1 MGSKFWAFQLQEGA
15 RPDIVTMGKPMGNG
29 FPIGAV
35 AMTRAIAQA
44 FDNGMEY
51 FNSFGATPLAAVVGR
66 AVLRV
71 VQSERLQDNARQV
84 GQFLLTKLRDL
95 QSRHGVVGHVRG
107 AGLFVGIE
115 LVTDRRTKAP
125 DATTAAAAVNRLCR
139 DFNVLASTDGPRHN
153 VIKLKPPMVFSMGN
167 ARTLVAAL
175 DAVLTQLRCVD
186 ARSSDITPRSKL

>member
-1 MGSKFWAFQLQEGA
+1 MWAA
-15 RPDIVTMGKPMGNG
+15 MGNG

-71 VQSERLQDNARQV
+71 VQSERLQHNARQV
-84 GQFLLTKLRDL
+84 GQFLLAELRDL
-95 QSRHGVVGHVRG
+95 QRRHDVVGHVRG

-125 DATTAAAAVNRLCR
+125 DAATAAAAVNRLCR

-153 VIKLKPPMVFSMGN
+153 V
-167 ARTLVAAL
+167 R
-175 DAVLTQLRCVD
+175 
-186 ARSSDITPRSKL
+186 